1 MISATAAG
9 IDIGAGNSAA
19 AVWTTDGR
27 TRMVSDPL
35 GRCFTPTVVR
45 LAEGEIL
52 VGDEAA
58 RSALLFP
65 DETALWIKREL
76 GASWYSRSIRGRRLP
91 PEVILACVLRKLRE
105 DAERETGG
113 SLPGAAAVPW
123 YFDDA
128 RRKAAA
134 DAMEI
139 AGWQCLGL
147 VNEPTAAVLA
157 LAESL
162 GRLHDPRADFP
173 PLRLLVYDLGAS
185 AFKTAVMRL
194 KPGGCRTI
202 AADAE
207 IQLGGYDWDVRL
219 VEWLADKLAPQGLP
233 DPRYDASVWSR
244 VYPAAVEAK
253 HALSSRR
260 RTTVLIELAGRSFQT
275 VLDREEFEDISAD
288 LLRRTRT
295 LTERLLDRAGIGWEG
310 LDGVLA
316 VGGAVRMPAV
326 AQMLEQLSGKPLLRP
341 FPPDEAVARGAAVFA
356 EWLRRGLM
364 TGDDDAGWRIRE
376 TASQGL
382 WIETRDPRDGTPR
395 PIPIVPAETVLPVEV
410 EKVFC
415 TERDGQRSIAF
426 RIWEGSGA
434 SSGALVPLGEVVIG
448 GLPPDLPK
456 GRPIRVVFQCPTDG
470 RWRIHAEV
478 PDTDCRAEVE
488 LRRETG
494 LNPQTVRQWRDFL
507 ESPSALGTDRR
518 LDRVLS
524 PGDAPEAAAPE
535 SSVAEPPASDGRD
548 DRSDGESPAAA
559 IVEPPGR
566 EHPRLAAA
574 ERLGRR
580 ARLQLQT
587 PSPTPS
593 AQDYDDAREQAE
605 PPTVEPL
612 LRPARPVVT
621 REMLLAA
628 NVPARHAEAQ
638 AEDSAEDQPAE
649 AGPAL
654 DRFLLP
660 AAEQA
665 DVSASRPIVTADP
678 ESGRNRL
685 RGRHVALPWGG
696 SVPRW
701 VIGATG
707 FVVSGVLGLLLGYLL
722 IRYLVPDS
730 PLLRIWP

>member
-27 TRMVSDPL
+27 TRMVPDPL

-52 VGDEAA
+52 VGEEAA

-65 DETALWIKREL
+65 DETAPWIKREL

-113 SLPGAAAVPW
+113 AVPAAAAVPW

-162 GRLHDPRADFP
+162 GRLDPRGDFP
-173 PLRLLVYDLGAS
+173 PSRLLVYDLGAA
-185 AFKTAVMRL
+185 AFKAAVMRL

-288 LLRRTRT
+288 LLHRTRT
-295 LTERLLDRAGIGWEG
+295 LTERLLDRTGIGWED

-326 AQMLEQLSGKPLLRP
+326 AEMLERLSGKPLLRP

-356 EWLRRGLM
+356 EWLRRGLL
-364 TGDDDAGWRIRE
+364 TGDEAAGWRIRE

-382 WIETRDPRDGTPR
+382 WVETRDPRDGTPR
-395 PIPIVPAETVLPVEV
+395 PVPIVPPETVLPVEV

-426 RIWEGSGA
+426 RIWEGSGTP
-434 SSGALVPLGEVVIG
+434 GGEIVPLGEVVIG

-456 GRPIRVVFQCPTDG
+456 GRPIRVTFQCPTDG

-494 LNPQTVRQWRDFL
+494 LNPRSVRQWRDFL
-507 ESPSALGTDRR
+507 ESPASLGTDRR
-518 LDRVLS
+518 LDRALS
-524 PGDAPEAAAPE
+524 PPDVPEAGTPE
-535 SSVAEPPASDGRD
+535 PSLTEQPASR
-548 DRSDGESPAAA
+548 DRSEGESPTAA
-559 IVEPPGR
+559 IAEPPPGR

-574 ERLGRR
+574 EKLGRR

-587 PSPTPS
+587 PPLTPS
-593 AQDYDDAREQAE
+593 AEDHDEVREQAG
-605 PPTVEPL
+605 PPTVQPVL
-612 LRPARPVVT
+612 LPVRPVVT
-621 REMLLAA
+621 REMLLNASAA
-628 NVPARHAEAQ
+628 VPHPVAGR
-638 AEDSAEDQPAE
+638 EDSADPRPGVESAPA
-649 AGPAL
+649 A
-654 DRFLLP
+654 DRFFLA
-660 AAEQA
+660 AAEHA
-665 DVSASRPIVTADP
+665 DLSAPGPVVAAERQSA
-678 ESGRNRL
+678 RNRF
-685 RGRHVALPWGG
+685 RDRHVALPWGG

-707 FVVSGVLGLLLGYLL
+707 FVVSGVLGLLLGYVL

>member
-19 AVWTTDGR
+19 AVRTTDGR
-27 TRMVSDPL
+27 TRMVADPL

-52 VGDEAA
+52 VGEEAA

-76 GASWYSRSIRGRRLP
+76 GASRYSRSIRGRRLP

-105 DAERETGG
+105 DVERETGAT
-113 SLPGAAAVPW
+113 LPGVAAVPW

-162 GRLHDPRADFP
+162 GRLHDPLADFP
-173 PLRLLVYDLGAS
+173 PMRLLVYDLGAS
-185 AFKTAVMRL
+185 AFKTAILRL
-194 KPGGCRTI
+194 QPGGCRTL

-207 IQLGGYDWDVRL
+207 IQFGGYDWDVRL

-275 VLDREEFEDISAD
+275 VLDRDEFEDISAD

-295 LTERLLDRAGIGWEG
+295 LTERLLDRAGMGWDG

-326 AQMLEQLSGKPLLRP
+326 AAMLEQLSGKPLLRP
-341 FPPDEAVARGAAVFA
+341 FPPDEAVARGAAVFG
-356 EWLRRGLM
+356 EWLRRGLL

-382 WIETRDPRDGTPR
+382 WMETRDPRDGSPR
-395 PIPIVPAETVLPVEV
+395 PIPIVPAVTVLPVEV
-410 EKVFC
+410 EKIFC
-415 TERDGQRSIAF
+415 TECHGQRSIAF

-434 SSGALVPLGEVVIG
+434 PGAALVPLGEVVIG

-456 GRPIRVVFQCPTDG
+456 GRPIRVVFQCHTDG

-478 PDTDCRAEVE
+478 PDTDCRAEAE

-494 LNPQTVRQWRDFL
+494 LNPQSVRQWRDFL
-507 ESPSALGTDRR
+507 ESPASLGTDRR
-518 LDRVLS
+518 LDRALS
-524 PGDAPEAAAPE
+524 PGVDPQVAAPAACAADSAASE
-535 SSVAEPPASDGRD
+535 EQTDGTSSDAASVA
-548 DRSDGESPAAA
+548 
-559 IVEPPGR
+559 PPGR

-574 ERLGRR
+574 EKLGRR
-580 ARLQLQT
+580 TRLQLQT
-587 PSPTPS
+587 PSPTPF
-593 AQDYDDAREQAE
+593 AQDFEDRREAE

-612 LRPARPVVT
+612 FRRERPVVT
-621 REMLLAA
+621 REMLLSAA
-628 NVPARHAEAQ
+628 APARLG
-638 AEDSAEDQPAE
+638 
-649 AGPAL
+649 AGP
-654 DRFLLP
+654 
-660 AAEQA
+660 A
-665 DVSASRPIVTADP
+665 DVSADDRPAAVEPARDRFFPDASQHTPVAAPEPVVEADP
-678 ESGRNRL
+678 EAGRNRR

-696 SVPRW
+696 SIPSW
-701 VIGATG
+701 VIGLTG
-707 FVVSGVLGLLLGYLL
+707 FLLSSVLGLALGYLL

-730 PLLRIWP
+730 PLLRIRP

>member
-19 AVWTTDGR
+19 AVRTTDGR
-27 TRMVSDPL
+27 TRMVPDPL

-52 VGDEAA
+52 VGEEAA

-105 DAERETGG
+105 DVERETGAA
-113 SLPGAAAVPW
+113 LPAAAAVPW

-194 KPGGCRTI
+194 KPGGCRTL

-207 IQLGGYDWDVRL
+207 IQFGGYDWDVRL
-219 VEWLADKLAPQGLP
+219 VEWLADKLALQGLP

-253 HALSSRR
+253 HALSFRR

-275 VLDREEFEDISAD
+275 VLDRDEFEDISAD

-295 LTERLLDRAGIGWEG
+295 LTERLLDRAGIGWDG

-326 AQMLEQLSGKPLLRP
+326 GEMLEQLSGKPLLRP
-341 FPPDEAVARGAAVFA
+341 FPPDEAVARGAAVFG
-356 EWLRRGLM
+356 EWLRRGLL

-382 WIETRDPRDGTPR
+382 WMETRDPRDGSPR
-395 PIPIVPAETVLPVEV
+395 PIPIVPPETVLPVEV
-410 EKVFC
+410 EKIFC
-415 TERDGQRSIAF
+415 TECDGQRSIAF

-434 SSGALVPLGEVVIG
+434 AGGALVPLGEVVIG

-478 PDTDCRAEVE
+478 PDTDCRAETE

-494 LNPQTVRQWRDFL
+494 LNPQSVRQWRDFL
-507 ESPSALGTDRR
+507 ESPASLGTDRR
-518 LDRVLS
+518 LDRAIA
-524 PGDAPEAAAPE
+524 PDDAPQAAAPDAC
-535 SSVAEPPASDGRD
+535 VAVPADGE
-548 DRSDGESPAAA
+548 DRSDGASAAAA

-574 ERLGRR
+574 EKLGRR
-580 ARLQLQT
+580 PRLQLQT
-587 PSPTPS
+587 PPPTPS
-593 AQDYDDAREQAE
+593 APDFEDARREAE

-612 LRPARPVVT
+612 FRRERPVVT
-621 REMLLAA
+621 REMLLSATA
-628 NVPARHAEAQ
+628 PAR
-638 AEDSAEDQPAE
+638 PE
-649 AGPAL
+649 AGPAEDAAVDRPAAVGPVM
-654 DRFLLP
+654 DRFFLDASQHARV
-660 AAEQA
+660 AASEPLVA
-665 DVSASRPIVTADP
+665 ADP
-678 ESGRNRL
+678 ESERNRR
-685 RGRHVALPWGG
+685 RGRQVVLPWGG
-696 SVPRW
+696 SVPSW
-701 VIGATG
+701 VIGLTG
-707 FVVSGVLGLLLGYLL
+707 FVLSSVLGLLLGYLL
-722 IRYLVPDS
+722 IRYFVPDS
-730 PLLRIWP
+730 PLLRIRP